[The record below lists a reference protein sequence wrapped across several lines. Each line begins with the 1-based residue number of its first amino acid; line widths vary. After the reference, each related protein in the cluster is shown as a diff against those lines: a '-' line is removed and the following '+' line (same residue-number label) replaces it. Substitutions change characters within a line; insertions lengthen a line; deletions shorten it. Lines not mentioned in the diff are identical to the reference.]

1 MNTTGLPNFTR
12 PNIRDEVY
20 EVLKESILDKQFAL
34 GERLNL
40 SELEEQMGISRTPLK
55 EALNRLALEGLV
67 EIQPR
72 KGTFVVD
79 PTSCDIAESFDVRR
93 VLEVY
98 AVEMALQR
106 MTESRLNQM
115 RDLVTA
121 LRRVTEFEDWDYQ
134 EYVALDYKLHR
145 LIMEVAGNKR
155 LKDIW
160 EQVNVH
166 VEMAH
171 TRFGRLEKRIDL
183 TQKGH
188 EEILRA
194 FESKDLALLQQTISN
209 HIDRTKQSVLQD
221 LKQREA

>member
-72 KGTFVVD
+72 RGTFVVD
-79 PTSCDIAESFDVRR
+79 PTSRDIAESFDVRC

-98 AVEMALQR
+98 GVEMALQR

-171 TRFGRLEKRIDL
+171 TRFGRLERGIDL

-194 FESKDLALLQQTISN
+194 FESKDLALLQQTISS